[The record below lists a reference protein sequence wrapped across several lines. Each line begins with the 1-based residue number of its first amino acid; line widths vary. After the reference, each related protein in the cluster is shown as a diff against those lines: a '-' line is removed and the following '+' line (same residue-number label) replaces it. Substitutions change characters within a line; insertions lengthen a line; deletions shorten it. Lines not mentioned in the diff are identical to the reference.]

1 MTNRR
6 TARSHDKENAM
17 RIIGV
22 LAIVAIVP
30 LGLAVRADE
39 AKPDGAKAIPVVFES
54 MGMNRLSAS
63 VTIGSI
69 RVETEIGT
77 LNIPASALTDI
88 EYSGDAPREDGRTL
102 FHIKTSYGEQITGAI
117 VAPESISVT
126 TRYGSTTTNWNGVR
140 ALHFQ
145 ANTGPGSWR
154 ATTDWNGVKALEVVA
169 NARPEGGHKN
179 TLNEPTE
186 AALRAEKLLYSAEL
200 RSGLNSWANARAEGG
215 HKNTLNEPTEA
226 ALRAEK
232 LRYSAELRSALDSWA
247 NARPEGG
254 HPNMMHVLAAASLHS
269 EKLRYSAETALGAR
283 FLGQRPGN
291 GRTQTNGNVPAS
303 GRPAGVRGV
312 SPDAQDLA
320 FPVAGPRTFAGQV
333 LDADGVPLVGA
344 TVTPLCL
351 RGKRPK
357 AIRTDAMGRYVVK
370 SNAKD
375 SLEDAPQA
383 IRVEAP
389 GLATRIMPLRDKEVT
404 SVQLNE
410 GSAVSGRVLYRGR
423 PLEGVIIRPR
433 STSYFPPELMY
444 EGRPLDE
451 VVIKTEFHG
460 HWQATTDEGG
470 RFRFENIPQDG
481 EYDLFFTM
489 ATLQN
494 FGAIPPRHVKVGPD
508 AVEVEAGDISVEP
521 GHKVAGRIELADGRP
536 VPEGAVVFV
545 GVGVLELGLDRLPCQ
560 CRWALRAPR
569 RAHGVGQGVGLF
581 RRSQLRPVGLSSLR
595 TEPLARPE
603 FTHEIARTCGS
614 RR

>member
-1 MTNRR
+1 MTNRPA
-6 TARSHDKENAM
+6 ARSHGKENAM

-22 LAIVAIVP
+22 LAIVTIVP

-54 MGMNRLSAS
+54 MAAVNRLSAS
-63 VTIGSI
+63 ITLGSI

-88 EYSGDAPREDGRTL
+88 EYSGDAHRENERTL
-102 FHIKTSYGEQITGAI
+102 YHIKTSYGEQITGAI
-117 VAPESISVT
+117 VAPESIAVT
-126 TRYGSTTTNWNGVR
+126 TRYGSTTTNWKGVR
-140 ALHFQ
+140 AFHFQ
-145 ANTGPGSWR
+145 ANARPESTI

-169 NARPEGGHKN
+169 NARP
-179 TLNEPTE
+179 
-186 AALRAEKLLYSAEL
+186 
-200 RSGLNSWANARAEGG
+200 EGG

-254 HPNMMHVLAAASLHS
+254 DPNMMHVLAAASLHS
-269 EKLRYSAETALGAR
+269 EKLRYSAELRSALDSWANAR
-283 FLGQRPGN
+283 AEG
-291 GRTQTNGNVPAS
+291 GRDERNVPAS

-312 SPDAQDLA
+312 SADAQDLA
-320 FPVAGPRTFAGQV
+320 FPVAGTRTFAGQV
-333 LDADGVPLVGA
+333 LDADGVPVARA

-357 AIRTDAMGRYVVK
+357 PIRTDATGRYVVK
-370 SNAKD
+370 SNAED
-375 SLEDAPQA
+375 SPEDAPQA

-389 GLATRIMPLRDKEVT
+389 GLATRIVPLRDKEVT
-404 SVQLNE
+404 RIQLNE
-410 GSAVSGRVLYRGR
+410 GSTVSGRVLYRGR
-423 PLEGVIIRPR
+423 PLEGVVIKPR

-444 EGRPLDE
+444 EGRPLDG

-481 EYDLFFTM
+481 DYDLFFTM

-508 AVEVEAGDISVEP
+508 AVEVEAGDITVEP

-536 VPEGAVVFV
+536 VPEGAIVIV
-545 GVGVLELGLDRLPCQ
+545 GVGDWNWDSIGCPLNEDGRFELRGVPTTSVRVWVSFADRSYAPSGYRLSARNRSLDRNSLTRLLGRVDRDVDGLVILYELGTATKPTGEPAELEPRFMGDR
-560 CRWALRAPR
+560 
-569 RAHGVGQGVGLF
+569 
-581 RRSQLRPVGLSSLR
+581 
-595 TEPLARPE
+595 PLAGAETR
-603 FTHEIARTCGS
+603 
-614 RR
+614 